1 MNELPLIVH
10 GFQWESHRNFP
21 WVMCQS
27 YVLLTGQNLTHPKA
41 KTSDCL
47 EKGSWSSA
55 VSGESWQ
62 TISGARWQSQPL
74 GIRSLSSLLL
84 QKERN
89 TDKQKPF
96 EPSKLN
102 PFYFPSCIRVSEAC
116 ANNLP
121 KTPRGGETTTTTT
134 KLSSRKKKL
143 QSVAWKFLIQTEFY
157 FSHAVLFSSLNDTI
171 DRGSHQMAWPSF
183 VPQTAAYIITEFQ

>member
-121 KTPRGGETTTTTT
+121 KTPLGGGGWYNNNNQVIIKEKEIAKCGVKVFNTN
-134 KLSSRKKKL
+134 
-143 QSVAWKFLIQTEFY
+143 W
-157 FSHAVLFSSLNDTI
+157 VLFFTCCSVFISKW
-171 DRGSHQMAWPSF
+171 HYW
-183 VPQTAAYIITEFQ
+183 

>member
-1 MNELPLIVH
+1 MEK
-10 GFQWESHRNFP
+10 W
-21 WVMCQS
+21 
-27 YVLLTGQNLTHPKA
+27 THPKA

-55 VSGESWQ
+55 VSGESWR

-84 QKERN
+84 QRERN
-89 TDKQKPF
+89 SNKQNPF

-102 PFYFPSCIRVSEAC
+102 PFYFLSCIRVSKAC

-121 KTPRGGETTTTTT
+121 KDLWGKR
-134 KLSSRKKKL
+134 KLSSRETKL
-143 QSVAWKFLIQTEFY
+143 PSGVKVFFKYKLIFIFHILICFHLEMTLSIKGAIGRRDLLSCHEAINSCIHNHRTSV
-157 FSHAVLFSSLNDTI
+157 
-171 DRGSHQMAWPSF
+171 M
-183 VPQTAAYIITEFQ
+183 